1 VIRYATG
8 RTLGALPRVLLVS
21 LLLFLLL
28 QLPAG
33 GPADVFAADPNAS
46 PEAIERIEE
55 LWGLDRPVYEQYL
68 AWLGNMVR
76 GDWGFSFGER
86 RPARTVVLERL
97 GNTLWLT
104 GGALLVGLVFGVALG
119 VATAASRRRSARA
132 ALQLLSVL
140 GMSIPTFWSGTLV
153 LLFFGVRL
161 GWIPSGGMGT
171 IGEAFSLGDL
181 LYHLMAPALVLGSVY
196 VAQWSRFVHAGLE
209 EAMREDYVRTA
220 RSKGRARPALLM
232 RHAFPNAAIPL
243 LTVLGL
249 ELPRLMAGAMVTEV
263 VFAWPGLGKL
273 LTDSLLG
280 RDYPVVMA
288 ALMLLVLLVIVANL
302 LTDLAYGLLDPR
314 VRYS

>member
-1 VIRYATG
+1 MLRYAIG

-28 QLPAG
+28 QLPPG
-33 GPADVFAADPNAS
+33 GPADVFAADPSAS
-46 PEAIERIEE
+46 PEAIARIEA
-55 LWGLDRPVYEQYL
+55 LWGLDRPLHEQYL
-68 AWLGNMVR
+68 SWLGNVVR
-76 GDWGFSFGER
+76 GDWGFSYGER
-86 RPARTVVLERL
+86 RPARAVVFARL

-104 GGALLVGLVFGVALG
+104 GGALLVGVVAGLALG
-119 VATAASRRRSARA
+119 VATAATRSRTARSL
-132 ALQLLSVL
+132 LQLLSVL

-171 IGEAFSLGDL
+171 IGADFSLADL
-181 LYHLMAPALVLGSVY
+181 GQHLIAPALVLGSVY

-209 EAMREDYVRTA
+209 EAMHEDYVRTA
-220 RSKGRARPALLM
+220 RAKGRGRVAQLL

-243 LTVLGL
+243 LTVFGL
-249 ELPRLMAGAMVTEV
+249 ELPRLMSGAMVTEV
-263 VFAWPGLGKL
+263 VFSWPGLGRL
-273 LTDSLLG
+273 LTESLLG

-288 ALMLLVLLVIVANL
+288 ALMLLVLLVIVTNL

-314 VRYS
+314 IRYA

>member
-1 VIRYATG
+1 VTSYALR
-8 RTLGALPRVLLVS
+8 RTLGAIPRVLLVS

-46 PEAIERIEE
+46 PDAIRRIEE
-55 LWGLDRPVYEQYL
+55 LWGLNRPVHEQYL
-68 AWLGNMVR
+68 TWLGNMLR

-86 RPARTVVLERL
+86 RPARVVVLERL

-104 GGALLVGLVFGVALG
+104 GGALLVGLVAGVALG
-119 VATAASRRRSARA
+119 VATAATRRRSVKA

-140 GMSIPTFWSGTLV
+140 GMSVPTFWSGTLV
-153 LLFFGVRL
+153 LLYFGVRL
-161 GWIPSGGMGT
+161 GLIPSGGMGT
-171 IGEAFSLGDL
+171 IGQAFSLPDL
-181 LYHLMAPALVLGSVY
+181 LHHLAAPAIVLGSVY

-220 RSKGRARPALLM
+220 RAKGRHRGALLM

-243 LTVLGL
+243 ATVLGL
-249 ELPRLMAGAMVTEV
+249 ELPRLVAGAMVTEV
-263 VFAWPGLGKL
+263 VFAWPGLGRL
-273 LTDSLLG
+273 LTESLLG

-288 ALMLLVLLVIVANL
+288 ALMLLVLLVITANL

-314 VRYS
+314 VRYG

>member
-1 VIRYATG
+1 MLSYAAR

-46 PEAIERIEE
+46 PEAIQRIEE
-55 LWGLDRPVYEQYL
+55 LWGLDRPLHEQYL
-68 AWLGNMVR
+68 SWLGNMAR

-86 RPARTVVLERL
+86 RPARDVVLERL
-97 GNTLWLT
+97 SNTLWLT
-104 GGALLVGLVFGVALG
+104 GGALLIGLVFGVALG
-119 VATAASRRRSARA
+119 VATAAARSRAARA
-132 ALQLLSVL
+132 ALQLLSVV

-171 IGEAFSLGDL
+171 VGQAFSLTDL
-181 LYHLMAPALVLGSVY
+181 LHHLVAPALVLGSVY

-220 RSKGRARPALLM
+220 RAKGRRRPALLL
-232 RHAFPNAAIPL
+232 RHAFPNATIPL

-302 LTDLAYGLLDPR
+302 LTDLAYGVLDPR
-314 VRYS
+314 VRYA

>member
-1 VIRYATG
+1 VTSYALG

-46 PEAIERIEE
+46 PEAIQRIEE
-55 LWGLDRPVYEQYL
+55 LWGLNRPLHEQYL
-68 AWLGNMVR
+68 SWLGNMVR

-86 RPARTVVLERL
+86 RPARDVVLERL

-104 GGALLVGLVFGVALG
+104 GGALLVGLVLGVALG
-119 VATAASRRRSARA
+119 VATAAARSRAARA
-132 ALQLLSVL
+132 ALQLLSVV
-140 GMSIPTFWSGTLV
+140 GMSVPTFWSGTLV

-171 IGEAFSLGDL
+171 VGQAFSLTDL
-181 LYHLMAPALVLGSVY
+181 LHHLLAPALVLGSVY

-220 RSKGRARPALLM
+220 RAKGRRRPALLL
-232 RHAFPNAAIPL
+232 RHAFPNATIPL

-302 LTDLAYGLLDPR
+302 LTDLAYGVLDPR
-314 VRYS
+314 VRYA

>member
-1 VIRYATG
+1 M
-8 RTLGALPRVLLVS
+8 PRVLLVS
-21 LLLFLLL
+21 LLLFFLL

-55 LWGLDRPVYEQYL
+55 LWGLDRPIYQQYL
-68 AWLGNMVR
+68 AWIGNMAR

-86 RPARTVVLERL
+86 RPARDVVLGRL

-104 GGALLVGLVFGVALG
+104 GGALLVGLTFGVALG
-119 VATAASRRRSARA
+119 VATAWSRRRAARA
-132 ALQLLSVL
+132 ALQLVSVL

-171 IGEAFSLGDL
+171 VGEAFSLGDL

-220 RSKGRARPALLM
+220 RAKGRRRAALMM

-314 VRYS
+314 VRYA

>member
-1 VIRYATG
+1 MIRYAAS

-33 GPADVFAADPNAS
+33 GPADVFAADPTAS

-55 LWGLDRPVYEQYL
+55 LWGLNRPLHEQYVS
-68 AWLGNMVR
+68 WLGNMMR
-76 GDWGFSFGER
+76 GDWGLSFGER
-86 RPARTVVLERL
+86 RPVRTVVLERV

-104 GGALLVGLVFGVALG
+104 GGALLVGVTFGTLLG
-119 VATAASRRRSARA
+119 VATAATRRRSTTAL
-132 ALQLLSVL
+132 LQLLSVV
-140 GMSIPTFWSGTLV
+140 GMSVPTFWSGTLV

-161 GWIPSGGMGT
+161 DWIPSGGMGT
-171 IGEAFSLGDL
+171 IGEAFSFVDL
-181 LYHLMAPALVLGSVY
+181 LRHLAAPALVLGSVY
-196 VAQWSRFVHAGLE
+196 VAQWSRFIHSGVE

-220 RSKGRARPALLM
+220 RAKGRSYYSLLF

-243 LTVLGL
+243 VTVLGL

-263 VFAWPGLGKL
+263 VFAWPGIGKL

-288 ALMLLVLLVIVANL
+288 ALMLLVVLVIVSNVV
-302 LTDLAYGLLDPR
+302 TDLLYGLLDPR
-314 VRYS
+314 VRYA

>member
-1 VIRYATG
+1 MIRYAAG

-171 IGEAFSLGDL
+171 IGEAFSLSDL

-220 RSKGRARPALLM
+220 RSKGRGRSALLM

>member
-1 VIRYATG
+1 MTRYVLR
-8 RTLGALPRVLLVS
+8 RTLGAIPRVLLVS
-21 LLLFLLL
+21 LLMFLLL

-33 GPADVFAADPNAS
+33 GPADVFAADPSAS

-55 LWGLDRPVYEQYL
+55 LWGLDRPLHVQYL
-68 AWLGNMVR
+68 TWLGNVVR

-86 RPARTVVLERL
+86 RPARDVVMERL

-104 GGALLVGLVFGVALG
+104 GGALTVGLVAGVALG
-119 VATAASRRRSARA
+119 VATAAARGRA
-132 ALQLLSVL
+132 PKAILQLLSVL
-140 GMSIPTFWSGTLV
+140 GMSVPTFWSGTLV

-171 IGEAFSLGDL
+171 VGQAFSLPDL
-181 LYHLMAPALVLGSVY
+181 LRHLAAPAIVLGSVY

-220 RSKGRARPALLM
+220 RAKGRRRPALLL

-249 ELPRLMAGAMVTEV
+249 ELPRLVSGAMVTEV
-263 VFAWPGLGKL
+263 VFSWPGLGRL

-288 ALMLLVLLVIVANL
+288 ALMLLVLLVILANL
-302 LTDLAYGLLDPR
+302 ATDLAYGLLDPR
-314 VRYS
+314 VRYG

>member
-1 VIRYATG
+1 MLIYALR

-33 GPADVFAADPNAS
+33 GPADVFAADPSAS
-46 PEAIERIEE
+46 PQAIERIEE
-55 LWGLDRPVYEQYL
+55 LWGLDRPLHVQYL
-68 AWLGNMVR
+68 TWLGNVVR

-86 RPARTVVLERL
+86 RPARAVVLERL

-104 GGALLVGLVFGVALG
+104 GGALLVGLVLGVGLG
-119 VATAASRRRSARA
+119 VATAATRSRAARA
-132 ALQLLSVL
+132 GLQLLSVL
-140 GMSIPTFWSGTLV
+140 GMSVPTFWSGTLV

-171 IGEAFSLGDL
+171 VGSSFSASDL
-181 LYHLMAPALVLGSVY
+181 LRHLAAPAIVLGSVY

-220 RSKGRARPALLM
+220 RAKGRRPTALLF

-243 LTVLGL
+243 VTVLGL
-249 ELPRLMAGAMVTEV
+249 ELPRLVSGAMVTEV
-263 VFAWPGLGKL
+263 VFSWPGLGRL

-288 ALMLLVLLVIVANL
+288 SLMILVLLVITANL

-314 VRYS
+314 VRYG

>member
-1 VIRYATG
+1 MTRYALR

-55 LWGLDRPVYEQYL
+55 LWGLNRPLHEQYL
-68 AWLGNMVR
+68 SWLGNMAR

-86 RPARTVVLERL
+86 RPARDVVLERL

-104 GGALLVGLVFGVALG
+104 GGALLVGVVLGVGLG
-119 VATAASRRRSARA
+119 VATAAARRRSARA
-132 ALQLLSVL
+132 ALQLLSVI
-140 GMSIPTFWSGTLV
+140 GMSVPTFWSGTLV

-171 IGEAFSLGDL
+171 VGQAFSFTDL
-181 LYHLMAPALVLGSVY
+181 LHHLIAPALVLGSVY

-220 RSKGRARPALLM
+220 RAKGRRRPALLL

-288 ALMLLVLLVIVANL
+288 ALMLLVLLVIVANV

-314 VRYS
+314 VRYA

>member
-1 VIRYATG
+1 MIRYAAS
-8 RTLGALPRVLLVS
+8 RTLGAFPRVLLVS

-33 GPADVFAADPNAS
+33 GPADVFAADPTAS

-55 LWGLDRPVYEQYL
+55 LWGLNRPVHEQYVS
-68 AWLGNMVR
+68 WLGNMLR
-76 GDWGFSFGER
+76 GDWGLSFGER
-86 RPARTVVLERL
+86 RPVRTVVLERV

-104 GGALLVGLVFGVALG
+104 GGALFVGVTFGTLLG
-119 VATAASRRRSARA
+119 VATAATRRRSAKA
-132 ALQLLSVL
+132 SLQLLSVI
-140 GMSIPTFWSGTLV
+140 GMSVPTFWSGTLV

-181 LYHLMAPALVLGSVY
+181 LHHLVAPALVLGSVY
-196 VAQWSRFVHAGLE
+196 VAQWSRFIHSGLE

-220 RSKGRARPALLM
+220 RAKGRGRSNLLF

-243 LTVLGL
+243 VTVLGL

-263 VFAWPGLGKL
+263 VFAWPGVGKL

-288 ALMLLVLLVIVANL
+288 ALMLLVILVIVSNVV
-302 LTDLAYGLLDPR
+302 TDLAYGLLDPR
-314 VRYS
+314 VRYA

>member
-1 VIRYATG
+1 MTSYALR

-46 PEAIERIEE
+46 PAAIRRIEE
-55 LWGLDRPVYEQYL
+55 LWGLNRPLHEQYL
-68 AWLGNMVR
+68 AWLGNMLR

-86 RPARTVVLERL
+86 RPARLVVLERL

-104 GGALLVGLVFGVALG
+104 GGALLFGLVAGVALG
-119 VATAASRRRSARA
+119 VATAATRRPSLKA
-132 ALQLLSVL
+132 ALQLLSVV
-140 GMSIPTFWSGTLV
+140 GMSVPTFWSGTLV
-153 LLFFGVRL
+153 LLYFGVRL

-171 IGEAFSLGDL
+171 IGQAFSLPDL
-181 LYHLMAPALVLGSVY
+181 LRHLAAPAIVLGSVY

-220 RSKGRARPALLM
+220 RSKGLHRAALLM

-243 LTVLGL
+243 ATVLGL
-249 ELPRLMAGAMVTEV
+249 ELPRLVAGAMVTEV
-263 VFAWPGLGKL
+263 VFAWPGLGRL
-273 LTDSLLG
+273 LTESLLG

-302 LTDLAYGLLDPR
+302 LTDLAYGVLDPR
-314 VRYS
+314 VRYG